1 VAGSLAIK
9 FGLRELRGGL
19 SGFRIFLACLAL
31 GVAAIAAAGST
42 AEAFRQ
48 GLASQAR
55 EIVGGDLSVTLDQRP
70 FSPAEQATLGVAG
83 RLSYATAVR
92 AMAEVPSGARRLV
105 ELRGVDQAYPLS
117 GTVELD
123 GAANLADAFK
133 TVDDVPGAAVDQSLL
148 DKFGLHLG
156 DRFNVGTMTLRA
168 AAVVKAEPDRLGRG
182 FALGPR
188 VMISREV
195 LARGGFLVSGLPATT
210 TVRIVIAQSTPVK
223 EAAANLKTALGRGFR
238 IRTRDDAAPG
248 LSFIIDQLDY
258 FLSFIGLTSLIAG
271 GLGVFGAVSAY
282 LQTRQRSIAVL
293 KALGASG
300 ALVRNIYLFQIAL
313 LALLGVVIGLAI
325 GATAPLILGLMIKD
339 QLPVPALFAL
349 YPKPLIRAG
358 AFGLLSAA
366 AFSLAPLG
374 QARRTSPASLFRQDG
389 GLKLG
394 LGVET
399 TAALVAAAGLAALA
413 FGTAPTPLA
422 AGLMIV
428 GVTVAFGVLWV
439 VGLGLA
445 GLAGK
450 ARRFAK
456 GPLRLG
462 IANLSGPRSAAHNA
476 APAIGLGVA
485 LLATVVLIQSS
496 LLREVTEVA
505 PQSAPAVV
513 YTDIPGDRVAE
524 FDALLA
530 QAFHQKL
537 TPDRYIREPL
547 TSGRIIAVR
556 GQPVERGKIAERG
569 RWAFDND
576 IQMSVIGPEPDHAGI
591 VAGHWWPAD
600 YSGDPLV
607 ALDQDAAAAEN
618 IRIGDAITLSVLGRE
633 FEAKVAALRKVE
645 VGAFGANFSVVLD
658 PAALEGATLR
668 NVAIA
673 KVSKAQEDGAT
684 HALGAP
690 FPQVNIISVR
700 EQLEQA
706 TTLFDRLSLA
716 VRAAAAV
723 AGLAGVLVLA
733 GAIAARA
740 RARTVE
746 AAMLKVL
753 GASRAQIL
761 SAYVL
766 EYGAVGVIA
775 GVAGVALGYLAAW
788 PVVVKVFHAKWSVD
802 WGGVVALV
810 LSASL
815 LAAIGGV
822 LATLQ
827 ALSQRPASA
836 LRGQ

>member
-1 VAGSLAIK
+1 MASLALK
-9 FGLRELRGGL
+9 FGMRELRGGL

-55 EIVGGDLSVTLDQRP
+55 EIIGGDLSVTLDQRP
-70 FSPAEQATLGVAG
+70 FSPAEQQAMAAAG
-83 RLSYATAVR
+83 QTTYATALR
-92 AMAEVPSGARRLV
+92 AMAEVPSGVRKLV
-105 ELRGVDQAYPLS
+105 ELRGVDRLYPLAGKVTMS
-117 GTVELD
+117 G
-123 GAANLADAFK
+123 APSLADAFK
-133 TVDDVPGAAVDQSLL
+133 PVDGVSGAVVEQSLL
-148 DKFGLHLG
+148 DKFGLRLG
-156 DRFNVGTMTLRA
+156 DHFKVGSLTLRA
-168 AAVVKAEPDRLGRG
+168 AAVVTAEPDRLGRG

-188 VMISREV
+188 VMISRDT
-195 LARGGFLVSGLPATT
+195 LMRGGFLAGGGLPAVTT
-210 TVRIVIAQSTPVK
+210 ARIVIPATVPVK
-223 EAAANLKTALGRGFR
+223 AAAAALTTRLGKGFR

-248 LSFIIDQLDY
+248 LEFLIDQLDY

-300 ALVRNIYLFQIAL
+300 GLVRNIYLFQIAL
-313 LALLGVVIGLAI
+313 LALLGVAIGLAI
-325 GATAPLILGLMIKD
+325 GATAPLILGAMIRD
-339 QLPVPALFAL
+339 QLPVPALFAI
-349 YPKPLIRAG
+349 YPTPLIRAG

-374 QARRTSPASLFRQDG
+374 QARRTSPANLFRQQAG
-389 GLKLG
+389 RG
-394 LGVET
+394 LGTGPEMISALI
-399 TAALVAAAGLAALA
+399 AACGLAALA
-413 FGTAPTPLA
+413 FATAPTPLA
-422 AGLMIV
+422 AGLMIA
-428 GVTVAFGVLWV
+428 GVAVAFGVLWA
-439 VGLGLA
+439 VGIGLA
-445 GLAGK
+445 RLAGA
-450 ARRFAK
+450 ARGLVK

-462 IANLSGPRSAAHNA
+462 IANLSGPRSAARTA

-485 LLATVVLIQSS
+485 LLACVVLIQSS

-513 YTDIPGDRVAE
+513 YTDIPGDRTAE

-530 QAFHQKL
+530 QAFRQPL
-537 TPDRYIREPL
+537 TPAAYIREPFV
-547 TSGRIIAVR
+547 TGRITAVR
-556 GQPVERGKIAERG
+556 GQPVIAAKIGERG
-569 RWAFDND
+569 RRAFDND
-576 IQMSVIGPEPDHAGI
+576 IQMSVIGAEPPNPNITAGR
-591 VAGHWWPAD
+591 WWPAD
-600 YSGDPLV
+600 YAGPPVV
-607 ALDQDAAAAEN
+607 ALEQEAATAEN
-618 IRIGDAITLSVLGRE
+618 IKIGDMITLSILGRDI
-633 FEAKVAALRKVE
+633 EAKVAVLRKIE
-645 VGAFGANFSVVLD
+645 MGGFGANFTVVLS
-658 PAALEGATLR
+658 PAALEGAVLR

-673 KVSKAQEDGAT
+673 KVGKAQEEAAT
-684 HALGAP
+684 RALGGP
-690 FPQVNIISVR
+690 FPTVNVISVR

-706 TTLFDRLSLA
+706 SSLFDRLSLA

-788 PVVVKVFHAKWSVD
+788 PVVVRVFHAKWSVD

-810 LSASL
+810 VGAAL
-815 LAAIGGV
+815 LAAFGGL

>member
-1 VAGSLAIK
+1 MAGSLALR
-9 FGLRELRGGL
+9 FGWRELRGGL

-70 FSPAEQATLGVAG
+70 FSASEQAAIGAVG
-83 RLSYATAVR
+83 RTSYATAVR

-123 GAANLADAFK
+123 GATSLAEAFK
-133 TVDDVPGAAVDQSLL
+133 TVDGIPGAAVDQSLL
-148 DKFGLHLG
+148 DRFGIHLG
-156 DRFNVGTMTLRA
+156 DRFTVGTLALRA

-188 VMISREV
+188 VMISRDV
-195 LARGGFLVSGLPATT
+195 LARGGFLAGGLPATT
-210 TVRIVIAQSTPVK
+210 TVRIAIPADAPLKPT
-223 EAAANLKTALGRGFR
+223 AASLRRALGRGFR

-248 LSFIIDQLDY
+248 LTFLIDQLDY

-300 ALVRNIYLFQIAL
+300 VLVRNIYLFQIAL

-325 GATAPLILGLMIKD
+325 GAAAPLILGLMIRD
-339 QLPVPALFAL
+339 QLPVPALFSL
-349 YPKPLIRAG
+349 YPKPLFRAG

-374 QARRTSPASLFRQDG
+374 QARRTSPASLFRQEG
-389 GLKLG
+389 GLALG

-399 TAALVAAAGLAALA
+399 LAALVAAAGLAALA
-413 FGTAPTPLA
+413 FASAPTPLA

-428 GVTVAFGVLWV
+428 GVTVAVGVLWV
-439 VGLGLA
+439 IGLGLA

-450 ARRFAK
+450 ARRFVR
-456 GPLRLG
+456 GPMRLG
-462 IANLSGPRSAAHNA
+462 IGNLSGPRSAARTA

-505 PQSAPAVV
+505 PESAPAVV
-513 YTDIPGDRVAE
+513 YTDIPGDQTAA
-524 FDALLA
+524 FDAVLA
-530 QAFHQKL
+530 QAYRQPL
-537 TPDRYIREPL
+537 TPDRYIREPFV
-547 TSGRIIAVR
+547 TGRITAVR
-556 GQPVERGKIAERG
+556 GQPVQRRRIAERG

-576 IQMSVIGPEPDHAGI
+576 IQMSAIGAEPPNAGI
-591 VAGHWWPAD
+591 VAGQWWPAD
-600 YSGDPLV
+600 YAGDPLV
-607 ALDQDAAAAEN
+607 ALDEDAAVAEA
-618 IRIGDAITLSVLGRE
+618 IKVGDAITISVLGRDI
-633 FEAKVAALRKVE
+633 EARVAVLRKVE
-645 VGAFGANFSVVLD
+645 TSGFGANFSVILD
-658 PAALEGATLR
+658 PAALEGANLR
-668 NVAIA
+668 NIAIA
-673 KVSKAQEDGAT
+673 KVSKAQEDAAT
-684 HALGAP
+684 RALGTS

-700 EQLEQA
+700 EQLEAA
-706 TTLFDRLSLA
+706 TKLFDRLSLA

-723 AGLAGVLVLA
+723 AAQAGVLVLA

-746 AAMLKVL
+746 AALLKVL
-753 GASRAQIL
+753 GASRSQIL

-810 LSASL
+810 AAAAL
-815 LAAIGGV
+815 LAAVGGV

>member
-1 VAGSLAIK
+1 MAGSLALK
-9 FGLRELRGGL
+9 FGWRELRGGL

-70 FSPAEQATLGVAG
+70 FSPREQAAMGAVG
-83 RLSYATAVR
+83 RTSYATAVR

-105 ELRGVDQAYPLS
+105 DLRGVDKAYPLA

-123 GAANLADAFK
+123 GAPSLAKAFK
-133 TVDDVPGAAVDQSLL
+133 AVDGVPGAAVDQSLL
-148 DKFGLHLG
+148 DKFGIHLG
-156 DRFNVGTMTLRA
+156 DRFSVGSLTLRA
-168 AAVVKAEPDRLGRG
+168 AAVVTAEPDRLGRG

-188 VMISREV
+188 VMISRDV
-195 LARGGFLVSGLPATT
+195 LVRGGFLAGGLPATT
-210 TVRIVIAQSTPVK
+210 TVRIVIPATAPIK
-223 EAAANLKTALGRGFR
+223 PMAANLKAALGRGFR
-238 IRTRDDAAPG
+238 IRTRDCAAPG
-248 LSFIIDQLDY
+248 LTFLIDQLDY

-300 ALVRNIYLFQIAL
+300 SLVRNIYLFQIAL

-325 GATAPLILGLMIKD
+325 GATAPLILGLMIRD

-374 QARRTSPASLFRQDG
+374 QARRTSPASLFRQEG
-389 GLKLG
+389 GMALS
-394 LGVET
+394 LGVESA
-399 TAALVAAAGLAALA
+399 AALVAAAGLAALA
-413 FGTAPTPLA
+413 FASAPTPLA

-439 VGLGLA
+439 IGFGLA

-450 ARRFAK
+450 ARRFAR
-456 GPLRLG
+456 GPMRLG
-462 IANLSGPRSAAHNA
+462 IGNLSGPRSAARTA

-485 LLATVVLIQSS
+485 LLACVVLIQSS

-505 PQSAPAVV
+505 PESAPAVV
-513 YTDIPGDRVAE
+513 YTDIPGDQTAA
-524 FDALLA
+524 FDAVLA
-530 QAFHQKL
+530 QAFQQTL
-537 TPDRYIREPL
+537 TPDRYIREPFV
-547 TSGRIIAVR
+547 TGRITAVR
-556 GQPVERGKIAERG
+556 GQPVERRRIAERG

-576 IQMSVIGPEPDHAGI
+576 IQMSAIGPEPANAGI
-591 VAGHWWPAD
+591 VAGRWWSAD
-600 YSGDPLV
+600 YRGDPLV
-607 ALDQDAAAAEN
+607 ALDQDAASAEA
-618 IRIGDAITLSVLGRE
+618 IKVGDALTISVLGRDI
-633 FEAKVAALRKVE
+633 EARVAVLRKVE
-645 VGAFGANFSVVLD
+645 AGGFGANFSVILD
-658 PAALEGATLR
+658 PASLEGANLR
-668 NVAIA
+668 NIAIA
-673 KVSKAQEDGAT
+673 KVNKAQEDAAT
-684 HALGAP
+684 RALGTT

-700 EQLEQA
+700 EQLEAA
-706 TTLFDRLSLA
+706 TKLFDRLSLA

-723 AGLAGVLVLA
+723 AALAGVLVLA

-746 AAMLKVL
+746 AALLKVL

-802 WGGVVALV
+802 WGGVVVLV
-810 LSASL
+810 VSASL
-815 LAAIGGV
+815 LAAVGGV

>member
-1 VAGSLAIK
+1 VAGSLALK

-55 EIVGGDLSVTLDQRP
+55 EIVGGDLSVTVEERP
-70 FSPAEQATLGVAG
+70 FSPAEQQALAAAG
-83 RLSYATAVR
+83 RVTYATAVR
-92 AMAEVPSGARRLV
+92 AMAEVPTGARRLV
-105 ELRGVDQAYPLS
+105 ELRGVDQAYPLA

-123 GAANLADAFK
+123 GAPSLAQAFVP
-133 TVDDVPGAAVDQSLL
+133 VDGVPGAVVDQSLL
-148 DKFGLHLG
+148 DRFNIRLG
-156 DRFNVGTMTLRA
+156 DRFTVSNLTLRA
-168 AAVVKAEPDRLGRG
+168 SAVVKSEPDRLGRG

-188 VMISREV
+188 VMIGRDV
-195 LARGGFLVSGLPATT
+195 LLHAGFTANGLPTTT
-210 TVRIVIAQSTPVK
+210 TVRIAIPNAAPVK
-223 EAAANLKTALGRGFR
+223 PAAEALRHTLGRGFR

-300 ALVRNIYLFQIAL
+300 SLVRNIYLFQIAL
-313 LALLGVVIGLAI
+313 LALLGVTIGLVI
-325 GATAPLILGLMIKD
+325 GATAPLILGLMIRD

-349 YPKPLIRAG
+349 YPQPLIRAG

-374 QARRTSPASLFRQDG
+374 QARQTSPANLFRQQG
-389 GLKLG
+389 GRG
-394 LGVET
+394 LGAGPEMI
-399 TAALVAAAGLAALA
+399 AALVAACGLAGLAFA
-413 FGTAPTPLA
+413 TAPTPLA
-422 AGLMIV
+422 AGLMIA
-428 GVTVAFGVLWV
+428 GVAVAFGVLWAI
-439 VGLGLA
+439 GIGLA
-445 GLAGK
+445 QAAGSL
-450 ARRFAK
+450 RRLAK

-462 IANLSGPRSAAHNA
+462 IANLSGPRSAARTA

-485 LLATVVLIQSS
+485 LLACVVLIQSS

-513 YTDIPGDRVAE
+513 YTDIPGDRTAE
-524 FDALLA
+524 FDALLT
-530 QAFHQKL
+530 QAFHQAL
-537 TPDRYIREPL
+537 TPAAYIREPFV
-547 TSGRIIAVR
+547 TGRISAVR
-556 GQPVERGKIAERG
+556 GQPVERDKVPERA

-576 IQMSVIGPEPDHAGI
+576 IQMSVIGPEPPNAGI
-591 VAGHWWPAD
+591 TAGRWWSAD
-600 YSGDPLV
+600 YAGPPIA
-607 ALDQDAAAAEN
+607 ALDQDAASAEK
-618 IRIGDAITLSVLGRE
+618 IKVGDMITVSVLGRDI
-633 FEAKVAALRKVE
+633 AARIAVVRKVE
-645 VGAFGANFSVVLD
+645 QAGFGANFALILD

-673 KVSKAQEDGAT
+673 KVNKAQEDAAT
-684 HALGAP
+684 RALGAT
-690 FPQVNIISVR
+690 FPTVNIISVR
-700 EQLEQA
+700 EQLESA
-706 TTLFDRLSLA
+706 TALFNRLSLA

-802 WGGVVALV
+802 WGGVAALV
-810 LSASL
+810 LAASL
-815 LAAIGGV
+815 LAAIGGA

>member
-1 VAGSLAIK
+1 MAGSLALR
-9 FGLRELRGGL
+9 FGWRELRGGL

-70 FSPAEQATLGVAG
+70 FSPREQAAMAAAG
-83 RLSYATAVR
+83 RTSYATAVR

-123 GAANLADAFK
+123 GASSLPEAFK
-133 TVDDVPGAAVDQSLL
+133 AVDGVPGAAVDQSLL
-148 DKFGLHLG
+148 DRFGIHLG
-156 DRFNVGTMTLRA
+156 DRFSVGALTLRA
-168 AAVVKAEPDRLGRG
+168 AAVVKSEPDRLGRG

-188 VMISREV
+188 VMISRDV
-195 LARGGFLVSGLPATT
+195 LARGGFLAGGLPATT
-210 TVRIVIAQSTPVK
+210 TVRIAIPAGAPVK
-223 EAAANLKTALGRGFR
+223 PAASSLKAALGRGFR

-248 LSFIIDQLDY
+248 LTFLIDQLDY

-313 LALLGVVIGLAI
+313 LALLGVMIGLVI
-325 GATAPLILGLMIKD
+325 GATAPLILGLMIRD

-349 YPKPLIRAG
+349 YPKPLLRAG

-374 QARRTSPASLFRQDG
+374 RARRTSPASLFRQESG
-389 GLKLG
+389 IALS
-394 LGVET
+394 LGVES
-399 TAALVAAAGLAALA
+399 AGALVAAAGLAALA
-413 FGTAPTPLA
+413 FASAPTPLA
-422 AGLMIV
+422 ASLMIV

-439 VGLGLA
+439 IGLGLA

-450 ARRFAK
+450 ARRFAR
-456 GPLRLG
+456 GPIRLG
-462 IANLSGPRSAAHNA
+462 IGNLSGPRSAARTA

-485 LLATVVLIQSS
+485 LLACVVLIQSS

-505 PQSAPAVV
+505 PESAPAVV
-513 YTDIPGDRVAE
+513 YTDIPGDRTAE
-524 FDALLA
+524 FDAILA
-530 QAFHQKL
+530 QAYRQTL
-537 TPDRYIREPL
+537 TPDRYIREPFV
-547 TSGRIIAVR
+547 TGRITAVR
-556 GQPVERGKIAERG
+556 GQPVQRRRIAERG

-576 IQMSVIGPEPDHAGI
+576 IQMSAIGAEPPNAGI

-600 YSGDPLV
+600 YAGDPLV
-607 ALDQDAAAAEN
+607 ALDEDAAAAEA
-618 IRIGDAITLSVLGRE
+618 IKVGDTITVSVLGRDL
-633 FEAKVAALRKVE
+633 EARVAVLRKVE
-645 VGAFGANFSVVLD
+645 TGGFGANFSVILD
-658 PAALEGATLR
+658 SAALEGANLR

-673 KVSKAQEDGAT
+673 KVSKAQEDAAT
-684 HALGAP
+684 RALGTS

-700 EQLEQA
+700 EQLEAA
-706 TTLFDRLSLA
+706 TKLFDRLSLA

-723 AGLAGVLVLA
+723 AALAGVLVLA

-810 LSASL
+810 VSASL
-815 LAAIGGV
+815 LAAVGGV

-836 LRGQ
+836 LRSQ